1 LLTFGQL
8 RYNCTAFAVLKKEQC
23 RLKAGFD
30 YKSPLTRTKKG
41 VKMKKLIAVV
51 AIVLI
56 VAGLG
61 FAAGGKQAGEERYAF
76 LLKPFS
82 NEYWAT
88 MKDGVEK
95 WAKENNVIVDIY
107 GAESEENL
115 PGQLNQLEDLARK
128 DYAGIGVAPLS
139 PVNLINGIISVNKKN
154 IPIIDIDEQVDFKQ
168 LQAAGGNLIG
178 NYTTDNIAVG
188 KKGGEF
194 IVKTIGSGKAA
205 IIQGTG
211 GNVTSQQRSK
221 GAEDALKAAGITVVA
236 IQPGD
241 WDRVKSL
248 DVATNIIQANPDIK
262 AFYCAN
268 DTMALGVLQAVQNAN
283 KASQI
288 IVVGTDAV
296 PGAVQS
302 VKDGGLA
309 ATVGQDPVG
318 IGIACL
324 KDLIAAHR
332 GGYKFDAKAEVP
344 VKFIDSFLVT
354 K

>member
-1 LLTFGQL
+1 MKKI
-8 RYNCTAFAVLKKEQC
+8 FAV
-23 RLKAGFD
+23 A
-30 YKSPLTRTKKG
+30 
-41 VKMKKLIAVV
+41 
-51 AIVLI
+51 AIVLLI
-56 VAGLG
+56 AGFA
-61 FAAGGKQAGEERYAF
+61 FAAGGKQSAGEERYAI
-76 LLKPFS
+76 LLKPLS
-82 NEYWAT
+82 NEYWST
-88 MKDGVEK
+88 MKAGVEA
-95 WAKENNVIVDIY
+95 WAKENNVLVDVY

-115 PGQLNQLEDLARK
+115 PGQLSQLEDLVRK
-128 DYAGIGVAPLS
+128 EYAGIGVAPLS
-139 PVNLINGIISVNKKN
+139 PVNLINGIVMANKKG
-154 IPIIDIDEQVDFKQ
+154 IPVIDIDEQVDFDQ
-168 LQAAGGNLIG
+168 LHAAGGNLIG

-188 KKGGEF
+188 RKGGEF
-194 IVKTIGSGKAA
+194 IAKTIGRGGKAA

-211 GNVTSQQRSK
+211 GNVTSRQRSQ
-221 GAEDALKAAGITVVA
+221 GAEETMNAAGINVVA

-283 KASQI
+283 KTSQI

-296 PGAVQS
+296 PGAVES
-302 VKDGGLA
+302 VKNGGLA

-324 KDLIAAHR
+324 KDLITAHR
-332 GGYKFDAKAEVP
+332 NGFTFDPKAEVP

-354 K
+354 KETAK